1 MCINFSWCAL
11 FCSALRCAALLC
23 WCCALSLVEEGRRVH
38 TRFTPYAS
46 HTHTHTHI
54 HRSLAL
60 FLARVHSLARSLA
73 RSLVLSFVRSFVR
86 SHVLSLLHTGLRGW
100 LAGFDRSSFLSRSR
114 SFTLSL
120 PFFPSHRRGVRR
132 LLFRSRS
139 THAIRLAAL
148 QKLGKCSPPFH
159 ARTQRI
165 HTIFGHI
172 VHGRLATLFG
182 TAFSLRAP

>member
-1 MCINFSWCAL
+1 MVCSVL
-11 FCSALRCAALLC
+11 LCSALLCSALLVLC
-23 WCCALSLVEEGRRVH
+23 SLSGGRRKARAHEIH
-38 TRFTPYAS
+38 TIRLTYAHTHS
-46 HTHTHTHI
+46 HTPLSCSFPRT
-54 HRSLAL
+54 R
-60 FLARVHSLARSLA
+60 SLARSLA

-120 PFFPSHRRGVRR
+120 PFFPSYRRGVRR
-132 LLFRSRS
+132 FFFRSRS

-159 ARTQRI
+159 VCTQRI